1 SYTVAD
7 IALREGAGGNTGF
20 YGGWSLVVVYENQM
34 MKYRDITIF
43 DGHAYVAGNITAD
56 YEIPVSGFN
65 TVQAGPVNVKLG
77 LMAGEGDRNI
87 SGDYFQIRNA
97 ANNAWVT
104 LNHTSNSSSNFFNSS
119 IFTGGNTRN
128 PNLVNNTGLDISVFN
143 IPNSNN
149 AVMTNNQTST
159 RFRYGTTQDT
169 FVIFAVVMAV
179 DAYIPDVEGLIS
191 SVSINGVPTTNP
203 PQAAL
208 PGQIL
213 E

>member
-43 DGHAYVAGNITAD
+43 DGHAYVAGNVTAD

-65 TVQAGPVNVKLG
+65 TVQAGPVNLKLG

-104 LNHTSNSSSNFFNSS
+104 LTHSGNSSNNFFNSS
-119 IFTGGNTRN
+119 ISTGGNART
-128 PNLVNNTGLDISVFN
+128 PSLLNNTGLDISMFN
-143 IPNSNN
+143 ITNTNN
-149 AVMTNNQTST
+149 TVITNNQTST

-169 FVIFAVVMAV
+169 FVIFAVAMSV
-179 DAYIPDVEGLIS
+179 DAYIPDVEATIS
-191 SVSINGVPTTNP
+191 ALTVAGQPAQNP
-203 PQAAL
+203 LQS
-208 PGQIL
+208 
-213 E
+213 

>member
-1 SYTVAD
+1 M
-7 IALREGAGGNTGF
+7 
-20 YGGWSLVVVYENQM
+20 VVYENQM

-159 RFRYGTTQDT
+159 RFRY
-169 FVIFAVVMAV
+169 
-179 DAYIPDVEGLIS
+179 
-191 SVSINGVPTTNP
+191 
-203 PQAAL
+203 
-208 PGQIL
+208 
-213 E
+213 